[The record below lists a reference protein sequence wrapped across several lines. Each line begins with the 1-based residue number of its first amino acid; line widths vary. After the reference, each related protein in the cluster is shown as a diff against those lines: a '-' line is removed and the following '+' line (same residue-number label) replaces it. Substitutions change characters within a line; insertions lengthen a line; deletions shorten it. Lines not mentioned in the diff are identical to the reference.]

1 MAIAGESPL
10 ARGDLFEARRESRFR
25 KRVPCRLT
33 QWPHRFAGVVLNVS
47 RTGLFVQ
54 TSASPKIGAEIEVTL
69 SQGTQATPVALTAE
83 VVWHRRV
90 PASLRSVAEGGI
102 GLRIRYAP
110 KPYYRLLAEAAQRTS
125 A

>member
-10 ARGDLFEARRESRFR
+10 ARGVLFEARRESRFR
-25 KRVPCRLT
+25 KRVHCRLT

-54 TSASPKIGAEIEVTL
+54 TSAAPKIGAEIEVTL

-102 GLRIRYAP
+102 GLRIRYASE
-110 KPYYRLLAEAAQRTS
+110 PYYGLLAEAAQRTT